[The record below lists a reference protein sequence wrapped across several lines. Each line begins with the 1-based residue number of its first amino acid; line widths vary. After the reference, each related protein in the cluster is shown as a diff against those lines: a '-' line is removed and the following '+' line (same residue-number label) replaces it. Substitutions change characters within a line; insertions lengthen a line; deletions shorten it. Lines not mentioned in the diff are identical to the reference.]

1 MINNFE
7 TFDIKILI
15 VTVFFASMPF
25 TNIEVLATMFRYYGH
40 IAPKTLNFLA
50 FYFILFFYRTCW
62 KLFQKHVVR
71 TKFDIY
77 VFIVV
82 LLSQ

>member
-1 MINNFE
+1 VINNFE

-40 IAPKTLNFLA
+40 IAPLITK
-50 FYFILFFYRTCW
+50 YFEPGLFESLQIIMF
-62 KLFQKHVVR
+62 
-71 TKFDIY
+71 
-77 VFIVV
+77 
-82 LLSQ
+82 